1 MSKQNDD
8 QAETEKSTLE
18 TTQEAEKK
26 QAKDLNEER
35 SAQLSRRDGRSQLFS
50 DDLVDDLSEAVKDG
64 KLTYE
69 KDGDVSKFTSTK
81 DPDRSLSFDAQNHSV
96 TVQDGKNERTVDM
109 NSKNLNP
116 DDRQDLSQLGSF
128 NAEVDQKINNG
139 VASDNQRATSE
150 ILTGKNSN
158 QPGRDAIDK
167 KQDQAATDL
176 GQSLNHQVEN
186 GDLKK
191 TQGKDNTTTYT
202 NAHDKNQSFTIDAKN
217 NQVTVNTG
225 LKDSNN
231 HNVSYKESTSDFA
244 KDHAANMSKDQPGFS
259 LNNAGVKDADYNNP
273 NAGGQSNKDN
283 QKEND
288 TSKDAKSSFADK
300 GIGLAAGG
308 GAAVG
313 LTKLASTMLKKTGK
327 SVKSATNSAGRSMS
341 SSMQKMTQ
349 NMQGASK
356 DPDKSMQKDFAKAG
370 VMNKGD
376 AAAQAS
382 M

>member
-1 MSKQNDD
+1 MAKQNDD

-26 QAKDLNEER
+26 QAKDFNKER

-128 NAEVDQKINNG
+128 NAKVDQKINNG

-202 NAHDKNQSFTIDAKN
+202 NTHDKNQSFTIDAKN

-231 HNVSYKESTSDFA
+231 HNVSYKESTSDFT
-244 KDHAANMSKDQPGFS
+244 KDHAANMSKDKPDFS
-259 LNNAGVKDADYNNP
+259 LNNP
-273 NAGGQSNKDN
+273 NAGGKSNKDN
-283 QKEND
+283 QQEKD

-308 GAAVG
+308 GVAVG
-313 LTKLASTMLKKTGK
+313 LTKLASTMFKKTGK
-327 SVKSATNSAGRSMS
+327 TVKSATNSAGRSMS

-356 DPDKSMQKDFAKAG
+356 DPEKSMQKDFAKAG

-376 AAAQAS
+376 AATQAS